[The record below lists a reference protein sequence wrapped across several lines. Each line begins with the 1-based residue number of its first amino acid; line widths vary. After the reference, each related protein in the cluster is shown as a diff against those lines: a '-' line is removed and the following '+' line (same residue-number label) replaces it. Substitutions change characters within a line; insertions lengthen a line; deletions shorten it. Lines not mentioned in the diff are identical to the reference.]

1 MKKFIQKWAAPVL
14 CGLFIFCL
22 FKFILFFGYVPSA
35 SMEPTIK
42 AGSFITGYRVFGGI
56 NRGDVLV
63 FRHSNYMIVK
73 RVAAVE
79 GDLIYIDCTG
89 TVISVNEELQDA
101 ARILEVPDGCYF
113 MLGDNINESFDSRKW
128 DDPYIRRDQII
139 AKLW

>member
-14 CGLFIFCL
+14 CGLIIFLL
-22 FKFILFFGYVPSA
+22 FKFVLFFGYVPST

-42 AGSFITGYRVFGGI
+42 AGSFIAGYRVINEI
-56 NRGDVLV
+56 NRGDILV
-63 FRHSNYMIVK
+63 FKHGNYFLVK

-89 TVISVNEELQDA
+89 TIISFNEEQQDA
-101 ARILEVPDGCYF
+101 ARILEVPGGCYF
-113 MLGDNINESFDSRKW
+113 MLGDNTNDSVDSRKW
-128 DDPYIRRDQII
+128 KDPFIKREQII